1 MWKYLFKVLIMKKM
15 CLVPCFKQHIFVIL
29 QFLNLDAY
37 WGALL
42 NSDWPYSRGIGKIWM
57 FSFQIIWRFENQMS
71 DQNVMGPWSKLMRLA
86 IFSWYFNYLNSDF
99 DPWAIV
105 LNGIQYYL
113 QWHWFYPDQM
123 VASKVNPRSNLVKVD
138 KKLK

>member
-42 NSDWPYSRGIGKIWM
+42 NSDWPYSSGIGKIWM
-57 FSFQIIWRFENQMS
+57 FSYQIIWRFENQMS